1 MEKLFIRM
9 MILTKGL
16 LILADGTV
24 FHGQLFGAKQTIR
37 GEVVFNT
44 SMTGYQEILT
54 DPAYFGQI
62 IMFTTPT
69 IGSYGINR
77 DDFETI
83 TPFAKGMI
91 VKELSDAPS
100 NFRSED
106 TLESFLQSY
115 QMTGISGID
124 TRQLMR
130 HIQTH
135 GTMNGMI
142 TQTVSEDNI
151 GQIVEQLKSYTIKNS
166 VEQTSIAKPY
176 VVPGRGK
183 RIVLIDLGMKHGILR
198 ELTKRDCHIT
208 VVPYNYS
215 KEKIVR
221 LKPDGVLLSSG
232 PGNPLEVHET
242 IKTIETLKGQF
253 PMFGIGLGHQIIAIA
268 FGATVKKSTTG
279 YRGTSY
285 PVMDLTTNQTVMTT
299 QNNSYIVT
307 EQSLAKTNL
316 QKSHINLHDQTI
328 AGLKHKQLPIFS
340 VQFYPEGS
348 PGPEDS
354 IHLFDHFLQLIAKR
368 KREG

>member
-1 MEKLFIRM
+1 M
-9 MILTKGL
+9 MTLTKGQ
-16 LILADGTV
+16 LILEDGTV
-24 FHGQLFGAKQTIR
+24 FDGELFGAQKTIR
-37 GEVVFNT
+37 GEVVFHT

-54 DPAYFGQI
+54 DPAFFGQI
-62 IMFTTPT
+62 IMFTAPT

-83 TPFAKGMI
+83 TPFAKGLV
-91 VKELSDAPS
+91 VKELSNDPS
-100 NFRSED
+100 NFRSEE
-106 TLESFLQSY
+106 TLDSFLKSF
-115 QMTGISGID
+115 QMTGIRGID

-130 HIQTH
+130 HIQEQ

-142 TQTVSEDNI
+142 TQTVSDTDRKE
-151 GQIVEQLKSYTIKNS
+151 IVAQLKSYTIDQS

-176 VVPGRGK
+176 VVPGRGQ

-215 KEKIVR
+215 EEKIIR

-232 PGNPLEVHET
+232 PGNPLDVQDT
-242 IKTIETLKGQF
+242 IKTVKKLRERL

-268 FGATVKKSTTG
+268 FGATIEKSKAG

-285 PVMDLTTNQTVMTT
+285 PVKNLTTGKTVMTT
-299 QNNSYIVT
+299 QNNSYLVK
-307 EQSLAKTNL
+307 ERSLKETGL
-316 QKSHINLHDQTI
+316 LISYRNLHDRTI
-328 AGLKHKQLPIFS
+328 AGLKHEYLPIIT

-354 IHLFDHFLQLIAKR
+354 IHLFDDFLQLIEIK
-368 KREG
+368 KREGSMHEKS